1 MQAKELD
8 SLMAVVSMGGV
19 GAAAAAAAA
28 WPPSASQQ
36 STAVTPREAAAN
48 GGTAAASTVTSRP
61 SMDLSRPIQ
70 MNIPHGGCVEAW
82 GPLPS

>member
-28 WPPSASQQ
+28 WPPTLEQA
-36 STAVTPREAAAN
+36 ADAAAAA
-48 GGTAAASTVTSRP
+48 GGSGGAASAATSNSVMANLGARP
-61 SMDLSRPIQ
+61 SLDLSRPIN
-70 MNIPHGGCVEAW
+70 MNIPQGD
-82 GPLPS
+82 